1 MSYFESKFYGME
13 FEQILK
19 TLKYLHEVNFDED
32 QLIYLMKEVKIP
44 EWISSEIQ
52 KLKDEYIP
60 LF

>member
-1 MSYFESKFYGME
+1 ME

-19 TLKYLHEVNFDED
+19 ILKNLNEVNFDED
-32 QLIYLMKEVKIP
+32 QLINLMKEVKFP
-44 EWISSEIQ
+44 DWILSEIQ